1 MRKIDKTR
9 MINWLM
15 VAAFFYAVA
24 YAMFSAEVSG
34 PFQTLF
40 WKLGHVT
47 LGGYVG
53 YRLDRA
59 AFRDRIT
66 PLTPPLLMIRRAIV
80 MVGAMYVLG
89 MGM

>member
-15 VAAFFYAVA
+15 VAALFYAVA
-24 YAMFSAEVSG
+24 YAMFAAEITG
-34 PFQTLF
+34 PFQTLA

-47 LGGYVG
+47 LGGFVG

-59 AFRDRIT
+59 AFRDRIS
-66 PLTPPLLMIRRAIV
+66 PLTPPLVMVRRAIV
-80 MVGAMYVLG
+80 MVGAMFVLG